1 MEVPVLKQHVPRSDR
16 PVAFHEPGEVVL
28 AAFGNYLESGL
39 ADDRKVRPVILL
51 RTSECQHAF
60 AGLTTKANYLTTG
73 EPRPIVPKSA
83 TSGLNRRQSH
93 LWSSRVAFVSRMD
106 VRRHLGWV
114 DHELVDFLGR
124 NMNLDGYTLGLL
136 WHAATL
142 HACASPNLPR

>member
-1 MEVPVLKQHVPRSDR
+1 MLKQHVRRSDR

-60 AGLTTKANYLTTG
+60 AGLTTKPTYKTTG
-73 EPRPIVPKSA
+73 APRPVVPRSP
-83 TSGLNRRQSH
+83 TTGLNRRQSH